1 MQSLCV
7 MITLAHVSFD
17 DSGMW
22 SDHTTGNNA
31 ENSRTISIFECCK
44 SYHKKVLPF
53 NPLRAAKVM
62 FSKWIQT
69 ILVIISILFTA
80 ASTVNTPLI
89 NSKKVS
95 WKLKDLINS

>member
-1 MQSLCV
+1 MPVLKCPRSISPV
-7 MITLAHVSFD
+7 TSANIT
-17 DSGMW
+17 
-22 SDHTTGNNA
+22 
-31 ENSRTISIFECCK
+31 E
-44 SYHKKVLPF
+44 KVLPF
-53 NPLRAAKVM
+53 NPVRAAKVM

-95 WKLKDLINS
+95 STMYSLHPSSAMIPIERARPGRPLSKIAHVL

>member
-1 MQSLCV
+1 
-7 MITLAHVSFD
+7 
-17 DSGMW
+17 
-22 SDHTTGNNA
+22 
-31 ENSRTISIFECCK
+31 
-44 SYHKKVLPF
+44 
-53 NPLRAAKVM
+53 M

-95 WKLKDLINS
+95 FIFIRNQLDTGLVLEIPDLKLLTFSKIFEVFRKHMHDPLNFRVEVI

>member
-1 MQSLCV
+1 
-7 MITLAHVSFD
+7 
-17 DSGMW
+17 
-22 SDHTTGNNA
+22 
-31 ENSRTISIFECCK
+31 
-44 SYHKKVLPF
+44 
-53 NPLRAAKVM
+53 M

-95 WKLKDLINS
+95 FIFIRNQLDTGLVLEIPDLKLLTFFKIFEVFRKHMHDPLNFRVEVI

>member
-1 MQSLCV
+1 MYLLMIQECDRIMYGTIRLWTILYIEDGVEKVRKSPIFEMNTVKQCN
-7 MITLAHVSFD
+7 ITL
-17 DSGMW
+17 
-22 SDHTTGNNA
+22 
-31 ENSRTISIFECCK
+31 
-44 SYHKKVLPF
+44 KVLPF

-95 WKLKDLINS
+95 FKDVR

>member
-1 MQSLCV
+1 MNTVKQCN
-7 MITLAHVSFD
+7 ITL
-17 DSGMW
+17 
-22 SDHTTGNNA
+22 
-31 ENSRTISIFECCK
+31 
-44 SYHKKVLPF
+44 KVLPF

-95 WKLKDLINS
+95 FKDVR

>member
-1 MQSLCV
+1 
-7 MITLAHVSFD
+7 
-17 DSGMW
+17 
-22 SDHTTGNNA
+22 
-31 ENSRTISIFECCK
+31 
-44 SYHKKVLPF
+44 
-53 NPLRAAKVM
+53 M

-95 WKLKDLINS
+95 FIFIRNQLDTGLVLKIPDLKELTFSKIFEVFRKHMHDPLNFRVEVI